1 MPKLETMNTNNK
13 FALERIATHFQHLS
27 EDDKVQGS
35 KYILLYQAIKKC
47 ILAMELPYGWNI
59 PSTRVLSDTLDLSR
73 TTILKAYELL
83 VLEKLIVA
91 KAGSGYKTN
100 YQQEEK
106 TASAKI
112 RENEE
117 ANFHYPSI
125 SENGKAYFKNIV
137 LINRDKN
144 DHVAF
149 RPGLPPLDIF
159 PINRWKNLLNM
170 YWRHVKSS
178 GLGYS
183 QSSGL
188 EELKKAVCSYL
199 NVSRNIKC
207 QSDQIVIVSG
217 SLQSLYLIANTLID
231 PDDAVVV
238 ENPVFPNV
246 HSVFKSS
253 RAKVLPVGLDD
264 QGIDVH
270 AMREIQ
276 NIQPKL
282 IHVTPSNHYP
292 LGTKM
297 TLQRRKEILD
307 YAEEKGA
314 LIIENDYEHEI
325 GNIQE
330 FVPSIFSL
338 DNQDRT
344 IYMGTFNRILHPSM
358 RLGYMLVPRYLK
370 PIVEALQDHSHRFV
384 PPSMQMVMQQFIE
397 KNYLYQHIEN
407 CISVAKE
414 RFDLFN
420 TEFEKHVK
428 HMTLQPIAF
437 ASFHRLAFFNRPTTQ
452 KEELEIIEKLSAS
465 GIKALSLSKCYIGTP
480 EQTGLIFGYSAVRP
494 TVIKQKIQVMGQ
506 ILL

>member
-1 MPKLETMNTNNK
+1 MNINNK
-13 FALERIATHFQHLS
+13 IALERVVASFNQLHYDNQA
-27 EDDKVQGS
+27 QGS
-35 KYILLYQAIKKC
+35 KYILLYKAIKKC
-47 ILAMELPYGWNI
+47 ILNMELPYSWNI
-59 PSTRVLSDTLDLSR
+59 PSTRVLSETLGLSR

-83 VLEKLIVA
+83 ILEKLIVA
-91 KAGSGYKTN
+91 KPGSGYKTN
-100 YQQEEK
+100 YLIEEK
-106 TASAKI
+106 SPL
-112 RENEE
+112 ENKAQKEITS
-117 ANFHYPSI
+117 HLYPSV
-125 SENGKAYFKNIV
+125 SENGMSYFKNIA

-159 PINRWKNLLNM
+159 PINRWKNLLNI

-188 EELKKAVCSYL
+188 AELKKAVCSYL

-207 QSDQIVIVSG
+207 QADQIVIVSG

-231 PDDAVVV
+231 PNDTVIV

-253 RAKVLPVGLDD
+253 RASVIPIGLDD
-264 QGIDVH
+264 HGIAISELQKIDNAH
-270 AMREIQ
+270 
-276 NIQPKL
+276 PKL

-297 TLQRRKEILD
+297 SLQRRIELLE
-307 YAEEKGA
+307 YAEQKGA

-330 FVPSIFSL
+330 FVPTLFSL
-338 DNQDRT
+338 DQQDRT

-370 PIVEALQDHSHRFV
+370 PIVEALQEHSHRFV
-384 PPSMQMVMQQFIE
+384 PPSMQIVMQQFIE

-407 CISVAKE
+407 CINVAKE

-420 TEFEKHVK
+420 EEFEKHVNQ
-428 HMTLQPIAF
+428 MTLQEINF
-437 ASFHRLAFFNRPTTQ
+437 ASFHRLAFFNQPKTQ
-452 KEELEIIEKLSAS
+452 KEELEIIENLSS
-465 GIKALSLSKCYIGTP
+465 KGIKALSLSKCYIGTP
-480 EQTGLIFGYSAVRP
+480 EKTGLIFGYAAVRP
-494 TVIKQKIQVMGQ
+494 TVIKQKIQLMGSV
-506 ILL
+506 IS

>member
-1 MPKLETMNTNNK
+1 MKTNNK
-13 FALERIATHFQHLS
+13 FALERIVHNFQQFLDKS
-27 EDDKVQGS
+27 EQHGS
-35 KYILLYQAIKKC
+35 KYVLLYTAIKSC
-47 ILAMELPYGWNI
+47 ILEMELPFGWTI
-59 PSTRVLSDTLDLSR
+59 PSSRVLSQRLDLSR

-91 KAGSGYKTN
+91 KPGSGYSTN

-106 TASAKI
+106 SILQKTLSQEHSA
-112 RENEE
+112 
-117 ANFHYPSI
+117 FLYPSI
-125 SENGKAYFKNIV
+125 SENGKSYFTNIA

-159 PINRWKNLLNM
+159 PINRWKNLLNV

-207 QSDQIVIVSG
+207 QADQIVIVSG
-217 SLQSLYLIANTLID
+217 SLQSLYLIANTLIN
-231 PDDAVVV
+231 PDDAVFV

-253 RAKVLPVGLDD
+253 RAKVVPIGLDA
-264 QGIDVH
+264 QGIKIDE
-270 AMREIQ
+270 MGDIQ
-276 NIQPKL
+276 NIQPKV
-282 IHVTPSNHYP
+282 IHVTPSNQYP
-292 LGTKM
+292 LGIKM
-297 TLQRRKEILD
+297 SLERRKELLE
-307 YAEEKGA
+307 YAAQQGS

-325 GNIQE
+325 GNVQE
-330 FVPSIFSL
+330 FTPTIFSL

-370 PIVEALQDHSHRFV
+370 PVVQALQEHSHRFV

-407 CISVAKE
+407 CINTAKE
-414 RFDLFN
+414 RWDLFDV
-420 TEFEKHVK
+420 EFEKHVK
-428 HMTLQPIAF
+428 HMTLQKIKF
-437 ASFHRLAFFNRPTTQ
+437 ASFHRLAFFSRSVSP
-452 KEELEIIEKLSAS
+452 KEELEIIEKLSVA
-465 GIKALSLSKCYIGTP
+465 GIKALSLSKCYVGTP
-480 EQTGLIFGYSAVRP
+480 QQTGLIFGYSAVRP
-494 TVIKQKIQVMGQ
+494 TVIKQKVQIMGS
-506 ILL
+506 ILS